1 MGVPGQKS
9 SMSGFMSR
17 GRSMGM
23 TKKIGDDEKGVEAL
37 SKSGKDGKKAVKA
50 MGYTEDQSG
59 AILRGGAHIKPIMR
73 MASGPAAYGSSP
85 GMEKGVPRYKNSPL
99 PRMGG
104 GAYENPG
111 GVRFGDPD
119 RDNMNENMQ
128 ERDRSADG
136 SDNNVLGTESNV
148 GNKSANPG
156 SEGSYPGMGGKI
168 GPLVQQEK
176 TDLLTQNPVAQEMT
190 PRGVSIR
197 NYEAGK
203 NRADAGRMSK
213 PSKAG
218 YGKGQSHDEAGTSMS
233 DYRAAKKASRK
244 EVRAGKKEM
253 RKANKRSVTY
263 DGDGGKTVVNNRK
276 RNLKDVNSGTKVG
289 NALRGLFGKGN
300 R

>member
-17 GRSMGM
+17 GRGMGI
-23 TKKIGDDEKGVEAL
+23 TKQIGNDEKGVEAL
-37 SKSGKDGKKAVKA
+37 SKSGSDGKKAVKA

-73 MASGPAAYGSSP
+73 KACGPAAYGSSP
-85 GMEKGVPRYKNSPL
+85 GMEQGVPRYNNSSPIE
-99 PRMGG
+99 RTDM
-104 GAYENPG
+104 GAYESG
-111 GVRFGDPD
+111 GFSPKKN
-119 RDNMNENMQ
+119 DNE
-128 ERDRSADG
+128 
-136 SDNNVLGTESNV
+136 
-148 GNKSANPG
+148 SANPG
-156 SEGSYPGMGGKI
+156 SERYYPGLGGEI
-168 GPLVQQEK
+168 GNPSFESKEQE
-176 TDLLTQNPVAQEMT
+176 TTNLLTENPVAQEMT

-203 NRADAGRMSK
+203 ARADAGRMSK

-233 DYRAAKKASRK
+233 DYRSAKKASRK
-244 EVRAGKKEM
+244 EVKAGKKEM
-253 RKANKRSVTY
+253 RQANKRTVTY
-263 DGDGGKTVVNNRK
+263 DGEGGKTVINNRK

-289 NALRGLFGKGN
+289 NALRGLFGRGN

>member
-128 ERDRSADG
+128 ERDRSADA
-136 SDNNVLGTESNV
+136 SDNNVLGTKSNV
-148 GNKSANPG
+148 GDKKASDY
-156 SEGSYPGMGGKI
+156 YPGVGDI
-168 GPLVQQEK
+168 GLNESVEQE
-176 TDLLTQNPVAQEMT
+176 TTNLLTKNPVAQEMT